1 MPNRYVRE
9 DILDSERVDALSA
22 EAEVFYRRL
31 MSKADDY
38 GRFHGEWRKLRAA
51 LYPLRVEKITEKL
64 IERLLVEVS
73 EVIEGRPLVRI
84 YSHEGRRF
92 LEITNFRQQIRSDSR
107 FPNPNPV
114 EISSDR
120 TCKPDDR
127 TCESED
133 SLCSE
138 VHSAPYSVSSS
149 PSSSNLSSP
158 EEKRASESNG
168 VQAEPGHAPLL
179 LEAPNGA
186 AGKPPPLEELLGH
199 AAAAIHDA
207 HPRPR
212 RDIGKGQVRT
222 RLREILR
229 YKRLAGQES
238 VAYLGELVDRHARM
252 CQSDQWVKDGGEYA
266 KGLNN
271 WLAPTIERYDQDP
284 PPPLPPGMVRSRGQP
299 SRKEQGNRDF
309 DELLLLDLKKK
320 KNG

>member
-51 LYPLRVEKITEKL
+51 LYPLRVERITEKL

-73 EVIEGRPLVRI
+73 QVIEGRPLVRI
-84 YSHEGRRF
+84 YVHEGRRF

-114 EISSDR
+114 EISGDR
-120 TCKPDDR
+120 TCKPDDH
-127 TCESED
+127 TCEPENTT
-133 SLCSE
+133 CSE
-138 VHSAPYSVSSS
+138 VRSAPYSVSSS
-149 PSSSNLSSP
+149 PSSSNLSFP
-158 EEKRASESNG
+158 EGSAEGN
-168 VQAEPGHAPLL
+168 QAPLAGGPLL
-179 LEAPNGA
+179 LEAAPTDA
-186 AGKPPPLEELLGH
+186 SGKPPPLEDLLVL

-229 YKRLAGQES
+229 YKRLAGRES

-252 CQSDQWVKDGGEYA
+252 CQSDQWLKDGGEYA

-271 WLAPTIERYDQDP
+271 WLAPTIERYDQEP
-284 PPPLPPGMVRSRGQP
+284 PPPLPPGMARSRGQP
-299 SRKEQGNRDF
+299 SRKEQGNQDF
-309 DELLLLDLKKK
+309 VELLLLDLEKK